1 MDYSAA
7 RLAPEPLL
15 ERKRAARGQLD
26 LPFAAL
32 TLLLLTIGVVMVL
45 SASYARA
52 YYSAATGHNAA
63 YYFMRQLG
71 FALAGSA
78 AMFVISRIPMAFFR
92 RMSFPLLA
100 VSAAL
105 LALVPI
111 IGVSQGDAKRW
122 IDLGFT
128 TFQPSEIAK
137 IAIILYFSALI
148 CKFKGAM
155 STFRYGIVPFAI
167 VLGIIIGL
175 LVLEPHFSA
184 AIIIIAIGGVML
196 FLGGVKLRWF
206 IGVGVTALAA
216 LGVIITF
223 FPYAS
228 GRISTWLDPFANTSG
243 DGYQIVQSLY
253 SIGSGGLFGLGL
265 GQGRQTYMYLP
276 EEHNDF
282 IFAVVCEELGFVG
295 ALAILLLFA
304 ALIVRG
310 YILAM
315 HMRDRFSFLVTAG
328 ITTLLAIQVILNV
341 AVVTNLVPC
350 TGISLPFFSY
360 GGTALMIQL
369 AEMGIIL
376 SASRDI
382 PAWRS

>member
-1 MDYSAA
+1 MQYAGTRID
-7 RLAPEPLL
+7 RGVVR
-15 ERKRAARGQLD
+15 ERKDTRRGEID

-32 TLLLLTIGVVMVL
+32 TLLLLTTGVVMVL

-52 YYSAATGHNAA
+52 YFSAATGHNAA
-63 YYFMRQLG
+63 YYFLRQLG
-71 FALAGSA
+71 FAAAGTL
-78 AMFVISRIPMAFFR
+78 AMFALSRLPMGFYR

-100 VSAAL
+100 VSVVL
-105 LALVPI
+105 LALVPV
-111 IGVSQGDAKRW
+111 IGVAQGDARRW

-137 IAIILYFSALI
+137 AALILYFSALI
-148 CKFKGAM
+148 CRKGADM
-155 STFRYGIVPFAI
+155 ASLRGLLPFIA
-167 VLGIIIGL
+167 VLALILAL

-184 AIIIIAIGGVML
+184 AVIITAIGGAML
-196 FLGGVKLRWF
+196 FLGGARLYWF
-206 IGVGVTALAA
+206 ALVGAAALAG
-216 LGVIITF
+216 LGVIMLF

-282 IFAVVCEELGFVG
+282 IFAVVCEELGFAG
-295 ALAILLLFA
+295 ALAVLLLFA

-310 YILAM
+310 YYLAL
-315 HMRDRFSFLVTAG
+315 HMRDRFSFLVMAG
-328 ITTLLAIQVILNV
+328 ITTLLALQVILNV

-369 AEMGIIL
+369 AEMGIVL
-376 SASRDI
+376 SASRNADI
-382 PAWRS
+382 HS